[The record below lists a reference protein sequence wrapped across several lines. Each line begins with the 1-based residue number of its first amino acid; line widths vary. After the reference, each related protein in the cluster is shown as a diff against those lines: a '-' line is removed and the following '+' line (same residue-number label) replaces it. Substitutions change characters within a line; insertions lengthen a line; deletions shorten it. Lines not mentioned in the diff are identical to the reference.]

1 MKDKHETTLYEGLG
15 EALYNLAE
23 LQLLIKRLRK
33 EEK

>member
-1 MKDKHETTLYEGLG
+1 MYKTETTLYEGLG
-15 EALYNLAE
+15 ESLLILAE